1 MKYIL
6 PDRLNSLTK
15 YFINFLINLNSSIKL
30 SLYIYIY
37 KINFELKLRI

>member
-30 SLYIYIY
+30 SLYI
-37 KINFELKLRI
+37 KN

>member
-1 MKYIL
+1 MKCIL

-15 YFINFLINLNSSIKL
+15 YFINFLINLNSLIKL
-30 SLYIYIY
+30 SLYT

>member
-30 SLYIYIY
+30 SLYIYIKLILNLNSEY
-37 KINFELKLRI
+37 K